1 MRKHSLVDH
10 EALDD
15 GALVRLAQAGDRE
28 AFRVIMQRG
37 NQRLFRTA
45 RGVVRDDAEAE
56 DVLQEAYVRAFAA
69 IGGFRGEAGIMTWL
83 TRIVLNEA
91 RDRLRRRRPTVD
103 LDQIERAQ
111 ESGGQVIPFPQ
122 ASGAPSPE
130 ADAARSQIRDLIERA
145 VDDLPDIFRI
155 VFIMRDI
162 DDCSIE
168 ETAVNLD
175 LKPETVKTRLHRARR
190 LLRQALDAQLA
201 STMAE
206 AFPFLGASCR
216 RITEAVLV
224 RLEAEGRIS
233 ATPGTLP
240 AV

>member
-45 RGVVRDDAEAE
+45 RAVVRDDAEAE

-111 ESGGQVIPFPQ
+111 EAGGQVIPFPQ

-168 ETAVNLD
+168 ETAANLD
-175 LKPETVKTRLHRARR
+175 IKPETVKTRLHRARR

-201 STMAE
+201 STMGE
-206 AFPFLGASCR
+206 AFPFLGARCG
-216 RITEAVLV
+216 RITQAVLV